1 MKLTCE
7 VETTY
12 TLAQASG
19 GTLSKGTRTRAS
31 LSLGKKPAGGGTK
44 GSKEEELFLVVST
57 LKNVTGTRYKVD
69 EQPVGYCTVSCVL

>member
-1 MKLTCE
+1 MKLTCD

-19 GTLSKGTRTRAS
+19 GALSKGTRTRAS
-31 LSLGKKPAGGGTK
+31 LSLGKKPAGGGAR

-57 LKNVTGTRYKVD
+57 LKNVTGIRYKVHK
-69 EQPVGYCTVSCVL
+69 QSVCYCTVSRDL